1 VLFIVKPTAA
11 CNGACIYCSAY
22 KDDPSKLRKMS
33 LEELQFLYS
42 RLTEYVEAT
51 GLKKISILWH
61 GGEPLLMGPRFFSEA
76 ADLSDQLTARTGVAM
91 GHLIQSN
98 ITLVSDA
105 LVPVLRRLLGNRRL
119 GTSYDPI
126 AGIRLLKGNK
136 SYDTLWRAGLDK
148 LQAGGLNVGVVYVVH
163 ALSLKKA
170 HEIYHQFKEMDLRGG
185 LRFNPLYSEGLAKRS
200 EHLHITPRQWG
211 EFLLDLWD
219 AWNEDGRTI
228 PVAPLDGWEAL
239 ADGKKAR
246 LSCAFSG
253 SCTKGFSGIEAD
265 GTVYSC
271 GRSLDGELLPF
282 GNIHDAPLADILESD
297 SRHAFL
303 NRQEWLLMGECAG
316 CRWWSF
322 CHGGCPNDA
331 YLAYG
336 DMMRKTYWCEGR
348 KLFLDRR
355 YAERTGLA
363 VSDTQDNDEAGYEFD
378 LPEPEV
384 SQ

>member
-1 VLFIVKPTAA
+1 MLFIVKPTAA

-33 LEELQFLYS
+33 MEELRFLYG

-51 GLKKISILWH
+51 GLKKMSILWH
-61 GGEPLLMGPRFFSEA
+61 GGEPLLMGPKFFAEA
-76 ADLSDQLTARTGVAM
+76 ADLSDELKKRTGVAV

-105 LVPVLRRLLGNRRL
+105 LVSVLRRLLGDRRL

-126 AGIRLLKGNK
+126 AGIRLLKGNR
-136 SYDTLWRAGLDK
+136 SYEAMWHAGLDK

-163 ALSLKKA
+163 ALSLNKA
-170 HEIYHQFKEMDLRGG
+170 RDIYQQFKAMDLRGG

-200 EHLHITPRQWG
+200 EHLHISPQQWG
-211 EFLLDLWD
+211 EFLLDLREAWD
-219 AWNEDGRTI
+219 EDGRTI

-239 ADGKKAR
+239 AEGRKAR

-253 SCTKGFSGIEAD
+253 TCTRGFTGIEAD

-271 GRSLDGELLPF
+271 GRSLDGELKPF
-282 GNIHDAPLADILESD
+282 GNIHDAPLADILGGD
-297 SRHAFL
+297 ARRAFL

-316 CRWWSF
+316 CRWWNF

-331 YLAYG
+331 YLAFG

-348 KLFLDRR
+348 KLFLDRV
-355 YAERTGLA
+355 YGERAGIAIAPEQTHE
-363 VSDTQDNDEAGYEFD
+363 EAGYEFD
-378 LPEPEV
+378 LPDPEV
-384 SQ
+384 TR